1 MGLEDSVNSEHSI
14 NSLPILWKEMKDID
28 SVEQFIVNYQ
38 GFCLLLTDKISII
51 GHSKGGVSALL
62 YCTQYNKNCES
73 MHLASPFDRS
83 WNSKFIHK
91 WRSQGVQYI
100 KNARTNQMM
109 PMNIEVLE
117 DMEIN
122 KSTVWLMLV
131 KASNSVFDY
140 SRNK

>member
-1 MGLEDSVNSEHSI
+1 
-14 NSLPILWKEMKDID
+14 MKDID
-28 SVEQFIVNYQ
+28 SVEQFIVNE
-38 GFCLLLTDKISII
+38 LPRILPIINTDKISII

-62 YCTQYNKNCES
+62 YCTQYNTKIAKVCTW
-73 MHLASPFDRS
+73 ASPFFYRS

-122 KSTVWLMLV
+122 KESTVCLMLV
-131 KASNSVFDY
+131 KSFKF
-140 SRNK
+140 RI